1 MAPLPNETI
10 PTPASTP
17 ADGRNEFPFDL
28 VATDLDGT
36 LLNSEKKMTDATKD
50 TLRQLHFDHG
60 VKIVMASGRPV
71 ENMVCLYRELGIHDA
86 HVIGH
91 NGAKCLKITSE
102 DDHEEFFHSAI
113 APDLCVELFKFCQK
127 RNLCVTMYRGGV
139 CVALKSDE
147 EKFADLHKV
156 FSEVTTN
163 EIWEYVDNCEDVKK
177 MNLTSGVIVCDNEQD
192 ADAVMGELK
201 QYMTP
206 EQAHIVKTECGNF
219 RHHKFFVE
227 VLHPLANKGKA
238 LKILCDKLDVDP
250 SKVISFGDGEND
262 LEMFEFSGKSISMA
276 NACPKAKEVSDQVS
290 EHSNIEEAVH
300 KELSNILSSENM

>member
-1 MAPLPNETI
+1 MAPTPNET
-10 PTPASTP
+10 PTVST
-17 ADGRNEFPFDL
+17 EFPYDL

-36 LLNSEKKMTDATKD
+36 LLNSEKKMTESTMD
-50 TLRQLHFDHG
+50 TLKHLHFDHG

-71 ENMVCLYRELGIHDA
+71 ENMVCLYRELGINDA

-102 DDHEEFFHSAI
+102 EDHEEFFHSAI
-113 APDLCVELFKFCQK
+113 APELCVELFKFCHK
-127 RNLCVTMYRGGV
+127 NELCVTMYRGGT
-139 CVALKSDE
+139 CIALKSDE
-147 EKFADLHKV
+147 EKFGDMHKI

-163 EIWEYVDNCEDVKK
+163 HIWEYVDNYEDVRH
-177 MNLTSGVIVCDNEQD
+177 MNLTSGVIVCDYEED
-192 ADAVMGELK
+192 ADKVADRLRTI
-201 QYMTP
+201 MTP

-250 SKVISFGDGEND
+250 AKVISFGDGEND
-262 LEMFEFSGKSISMA
+262 IEMFQFSGKSISMA
-276 NACPKAKEVSDQVS
+276 NACPKAKEYADEVS

-300 KELSNILSSENM
+300 KELSNIISAATE